1 MELTNHRREVAGS
14 YIHGYDFMGERVQQS
29 IEDLDLQEAHST
41 SAVADEL
48 RFTLLG
54 YRDRSILGGYC

>member
-1 MELTNHRREVAGS
+1 
-14 YIHGYDFMGERVQQS
+14 MGERVQQS
-29 IEDLDLQEAHST
+29 IEDLDLQEAHFT